1 MLALFTIKSVQL
13 LYGNFLLL
21 LLLLLSC
28 SFMFLCLSGV
38 HTVRVS
44 EDEWYLLGTDSD
56 GPDGAAS

>member
-13 LYGNFLLL
+13 LHSNFS
-21 LLLLLSC
+21 LLLSC
-28 SFMFLCLSGV
+28 SFMFLYLSGV

-44 EDEWYLLGTDSD
+44 EDEWYLLGADSD